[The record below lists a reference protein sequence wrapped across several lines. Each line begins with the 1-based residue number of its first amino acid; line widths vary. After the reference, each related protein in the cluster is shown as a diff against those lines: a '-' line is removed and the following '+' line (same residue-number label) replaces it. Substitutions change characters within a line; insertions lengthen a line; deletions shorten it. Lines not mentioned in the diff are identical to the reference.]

1 MLQSTNDIL
10 VIKGFAVAVM
20 LRTLEL
26 ILIAFFHMPPKGGR
40 DFSEL
45 CTICGSKEHRVIV
58 FTIIPAVLY
67 STQRRTEG
75 FPVHGVSSALHSM
88 SWLSPLLL
96 FR

>member
-10 VIKGFAVAVM
+10 VIKGFAVAEM

-26 ILIAFFHMPPKGGR
+26 ILIAFFHIPPKGGK

-45 CTICGSKEHRVIV
+45 CTIYGTKEHRVIFV
-58 FTIIPAVLY
+58 TTITVVLY
-67 STQRRTEG
+67 STQQHTEG
-75 FPVHGVSSALHSM
+75 FSVHGVSSALHSM
-88 SWLSPLLL
+88 NWLSPLLF